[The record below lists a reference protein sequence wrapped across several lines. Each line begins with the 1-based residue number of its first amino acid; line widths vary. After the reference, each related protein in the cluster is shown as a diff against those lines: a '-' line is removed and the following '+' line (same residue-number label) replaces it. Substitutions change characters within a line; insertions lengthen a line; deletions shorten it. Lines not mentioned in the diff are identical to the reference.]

1 MYPVPF
7 WTHIIHNTKYQYEV
21 NGMSECVWDVYRK
34 NIYSNDNSVLI
45 IFVLFKTKDYTKR
58 KKCNENIVIYVG
70 NNLSE
75 ILNSGHAT
83 TISNI
88 SHCSRN
94 LNGKSCFI
102 YVLPV
107 MIYLFQARA
116 LILKVNLIKTQF
128 IELGHRV
135 FAFHILFTNKK
146 FPSMRIKNLVNI

>member
-1 MYPVPF
+1 MKISTLPLLPPYDPHVYVHKNHQKGKVN
-7 WTHIIHNTKYQYEV
+7 HIIWYKRRTRVRKCIQYLSGLTSSIIQNINMKLMV
-21 NGMSECVWDVYRK
+21 CLSVSEMCIEK

-88 SHCSRN
+88 SRCSRN

-107 MIYLFQARA
+107 MIYLF
-116 LILKVNLIKTQF
+116 
-128 IELGHRV
+128 
-135 FAFHILFTNKK
+135 
-146 FPSMRIKNLVNI
+146 